1 MKIMA
6 KDTNKSIEEKDKMNE
21 NILFISQLIRALEE
35 AGLKLEEFYEKK
47 DYKNFDKTKKLILQ
61 IQKKI
66 SEELI

>member
-6 KDTNKSIEEKDKMNE
+6 KDTYKSIKEKDKMNE
-21 NILFISQLIRALEE
+21 NMSFLSQLIKALEE

-47 DYKNFDKTKKLILQ
+47 DYKNFDKAKKLILQ

>member
-1 MKIMA
+1 MKTMA
-6 KDTNKSIEEKDKMNE
+6 KDTYKSIKEKDQMNE
-21 NILFISQLIRALEE
+21 NMSFLSQLIKALEE